1 MLTFVVSQRCGKKN
15 YQAMAQTF
23 RIAEA
28 HKLDGFAIIGER
40 STVKESM
47 FWHLL
52 AGKLRESNV
61 TTPENFDEN
70 YERIKS
76 VIIEKR
82 GATVIDT
89 YFEIKGKP

>member
-1 MLTFVVSQRCGKKN
+1 
-15 YQAMAQTF
+15 MAQTF
-23 RIAEA
+23 RIAEV
-28 HKLDGFAIIGER
+28 HRLENFATIGER

-52 AGKLRESNV
+52 AGKVRESRV

-70 YERIKS
+70 YERIKAMI
-76 VIIEKR
+76 VEKR